1 MNETQIKVLEAAE
14 SEFADNGFA
23 GASIRNITQ
32 RAGVNIASVN
42 YHFGSKKALIRQLM
56 QYRVTPLNEYRL
68 RRLREE
74 EADYLDKVVPLPV
87 LIDILVRPALE
98 KMLTAEGAQF
108 VRAMARCMSEPLDF
122 LQSLDREV
130 FQELFMA
137 FQQAFARALP
147 QLNRASVT
155 NQLHFVICAMIGMM
169 LHFPRMESLAV
180 EGLSPENFEE
190 MLDDF
195 IKFITSGIKQ
205 VPGA

>member
-42 YHFGSKKALIRQLM
+42 YHFGSKEALIRQLM
-56 QYRVTPLNEYRL
+56 RYRVSPLNEYRL
-68 RRLREE
+68 QRLRAK
-74 EADYLDKVVPLPV
+74 EANYPDGVVPLPV

-98 KMLTAEGAQF
+98 KMLTLEGAQF
-108 VRAMARCMSEPLDF
+108 VRAMARCMSEPLGF

-130 FQELFMA
+130 FQELLIA
-137 FQQAFARALP
+137 FHQAFAKALP
-147 QLNRASVT
+147 HLDRESVT

-169 LHFPRMESLAV
+169 LHFPRIESLAV
-180 EGLSPENFEE
+180 EGFSPENFEE
-190 MLDDF
+190 LLDDF
-195 IKFITSGIKQ
+195 IHFITSGIKKSSST
-205 VPGA
+205 